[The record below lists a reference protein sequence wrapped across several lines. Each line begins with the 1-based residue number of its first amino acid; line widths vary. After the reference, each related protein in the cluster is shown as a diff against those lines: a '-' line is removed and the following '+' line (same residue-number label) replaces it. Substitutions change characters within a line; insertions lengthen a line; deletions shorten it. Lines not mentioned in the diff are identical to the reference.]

1 MKNEFKAPHVVN
13 LSIPD
18 KATLHAAYMPWVKQ
32 GGLFFASRGQ
42 HRFHEQVLLSL
53 DLMNGAEKLTVT
65 GQVVWI
71 TPRGAS
77 GKRAAGIGV
86 QFSAEDEGNARTKIE
101 TLLAGVDSNRR
112 THTM

>member
-18 KATLHAAYMPWVKQ
+18 KGTLHAAYMPWVKH
-32 GGLFFASRGQ
+32 GGLFFASRAQ
-42 HRFHEQVLLSL
+42 HRLHEQVLLSL

-71 TPRGAS
+71 TPRGSS

-86 QFSAEDEGNARTKIE
+86 QFAAEDEGNTQAKIE
-101 TLLAGVDSNRR
+101 TLLAGIDTSRR